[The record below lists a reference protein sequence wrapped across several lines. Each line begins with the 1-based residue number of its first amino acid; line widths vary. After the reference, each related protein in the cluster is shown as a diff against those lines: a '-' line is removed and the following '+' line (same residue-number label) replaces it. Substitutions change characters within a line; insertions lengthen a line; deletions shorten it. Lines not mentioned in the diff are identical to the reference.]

1 MIEDV
6 PESRVGADA
15 PGPAE
20 EALFR
25 RLAELGIKTVTVEHP
40 PVFTV
45 EEAKRLRGSLAG
57 GHCKS
62 LFLRNKKG
70 AMWLVVTLED
80 RAVDL
85 KALGERIGAGR
96 VSFGSPD
103 RLMRHLGVIAGA
115 VTPFAVVNDRDRAVT
130 VVLDAEMLRHD
141 PLNYHPLRN
150 DRTTAIAPQDL
161 VRFLQSEGHAPQLL
175 DLGCRQITTAMKE

>member
-6 PESRVGADA
+6 PESRVGSDA
-15 PGPAE
+15 PLPAE
-20 EALFR
+20 EALFN
-25 RLAELGIKTVTVEHP
+25 RLAELGIKTNTVEHP

-45 EEAKRLRGSLAG
+45 GEAKRLRGSLPG

-70 AMWLVVTLED
+70 EMWLVVALED
-80 RAVDL
+80 RPIDL

-96 VSFGSPD
+96 VSFGSAE
-103 RLMRHLGVIAGA
+103 RLMENLGVIPGA
-115 VTPFAVVNDRDRAVT
+115 VTPFAVINDRARQVK
-130 VVLDAEMLRHD
+130 VVLDSGMLKHA

-150 DRTTAIAPQDL
+150 DRTTSIAPEDL
-161 VRFLQSEGHAPQLL
+161 IRFLEAEGHPPQIL
-175 DLGCRQITTAMKE
+175 DLG